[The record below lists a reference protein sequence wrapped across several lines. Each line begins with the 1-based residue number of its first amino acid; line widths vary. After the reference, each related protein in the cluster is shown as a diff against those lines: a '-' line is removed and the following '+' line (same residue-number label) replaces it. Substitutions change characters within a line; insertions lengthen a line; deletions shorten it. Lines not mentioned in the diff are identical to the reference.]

1 MAHNAFNVY
10 NSKGRL
16 IDTVFSTDTD
26 PLEVKRSL
34 VNHDGFA
41 SDIKVTKVRKPKQKM
56 PASAAGSGMVL
67 PEYNPKEWDSY
78 HQYLVFYNID

>member
-1 MAHNAFNVY
+1 MAQNAFNVY

-41 SDIKVTKVRKPKQKM
+41 DTIKVTKVRKLKAKKPVC
-56 PASAAGSGMVL
+56 ACSHA
-67 PEYNPKEWDSY
+67 PEYVASEWDSY
-78 HQYLVFYNID
+78 LQYASFYNID